1 MPVIPPLVAAIMEY
15 LVLPV
20 SAGAVLDAA
29 MGAFDTHKGDAAKVV
44 EATAKAAGIRL
55 GAAEKRT
62 AAREAMAA
70 ARAAAAAAADK
81 KRILPKLGKAA
92 GVGMT
97 GLIALSMLPVLKEMF
112 GGGGGEE
119 GMPQQMGMGGGED
132 QLAALLGGL
141 QQQAS
146 LSSGDTTEEFYRM
159 RGENRVSDI
168 VNRLGTRE
176 TGFGIRP
183 DLDEIIRGN
192 EDQIAK
198 IASVQPIT
206 FAEAMAKRGIFTTT
220 GPEATPLEGLM

>member
-15 LVLPV
+15 LGLAVG
-20 SAGAVLDAA
+20 AGAVLDAA
-29 MGAFDTHKGDAAKVV
+29 MAAFDAHKGDAAKVA
-44 EATAKAAGIRL
+44 EATAKAAGIKL
-55 GAAEKRT
+55 GAAEKRA

-81 KRILPKLGKAA
+81 KRIMPKLGKAA
-92 GVGMT
+92 GVGIT
-97 GLIALSMLPVLKEMF
+97 GLFALSMLPMLKEMF
-112 GGGGGEE
+112 GGGEG
-119 GMPQQMGMGGGED
+119 GMPQQMGMGGEED

-146 LSSGDTTEEFYRM
+146 LSSGDTAEDFYRM

-176 TGFGIRP
+176 TGFGIRS

-206 FAEAMAKRGIFTTT
+206 FAEAMAKRGIFTST
-220 GPEATPLEGLM
+220 GLGSTPFEEVM